1 MWVAELQCDHGHG
14 FEGWFASRED
24 FEQQQSRSLVQCPT
38 CGSSHVTKRLSAPR
52 LNLGAAAPAE
62 APVTSQNS
70 ADPADLLRAIVAHVK
85 AHTED
90 VGTRFAQ
97 EARRIHAHEAP
108 DRAIRGRASAA
119 ELESL
124 HEEGIDV
131 WAMPGV
137 ELEMPTH

>member
-1 MWVAELQCDHGHG
+1 
-14 FEGWFASRED
+14 
-24 FEQQQSRSLVQCPT
+24 
-38 CGSSHVTKRLSAPR
+38 
-52 LNLGAAAPAE
+52 
-62 APVTSQNS
+62 
-70 ADPADLLRAIVAHVK
+70 LLRAIVAHVK

-108 DRAIRGRASAA
+108 ERAIRGRASAA

-124 HEEGIDV
+124 HEEGIEV

-137 ELEMPTH
+137 ELELPTH